1 MELTTQQKRRER
13 RKKEVARLYIELRE
27 SGEAKSNL
35 MILRTIE
42 QELPVSLSTAR
53 RWLVDEGVYKPFAG
67 EKRG

>member
-1 MELTTQQKRRER
+1 MTTQQKRRER

-27 SGEAKSNL
+27 SSEAKSNL

>member
-27 SGEAKSNL
+27 SSEAKSNL

>member
-1 MELTTQQKRRER
+1 MTTQQKRRER